1 MYYST
6 VLVTHTTHKHISPYA
21 RSRRIYD
28 TGHSRGYQ
36 GKVFNS
42 PSALVS
48 SLLCSPLLS
57 SPLVYRLH
65 VCVTVNCMCA
75 SQIACIRQGLHV
87 CASQRGTAGTAGAA
101 AAVMDGGPSVQA
113 VASHRCCSYISA
125 GQQREAPQKRAAR
138 AAEEKVCSIE
148 AG

>member
-87 CASQRGTAGTAGAA
+87 CASQRGTHSRHSRSSRSRHGWRTFSTGCRVAQMLLIYLRRLAAG
-101 AAVMDGGPSVQA
+101 
-113 VASHRCCSYISA
+113 SHILFRWPERDCMS
-125 GQQREAPQKRAAR
+125 GFRH
-138 AAEEKVCSIE
+138 
-148 AG
+148 